1 MFFKRKNKKEKES
14 KRNMWTILGIESKRI
29 KWAVRVFI
37 ALFIVFLLAAIG
49 NTLSNSG
56 FPLLWWIL
64 SGICCCAALGII
76 IFKSKIS

>member
-1 MFFKRKNKKEKES
+1 MFLKRKNKGEKQP
-14 KRNMWTILGIESKRI
+14 KRNMWTVLGIESKGV
-29 KWAVRVFI
+29 KWAVRIFI

-56 FPLLWWIL
+56 FPILWWVL
-64 SGICCCAALGII
+64 SGISCCAALGII